1 MLGDAWEAEAENWV
15 RWARAPGHDS
25 YWRFHR
31 DAFLALVP
39 SPGRLTLDVGC
50 GEGRLARDL
59 AALGHRVVGLDR
71 SPTLIRHAATA
82 GGTLG
87 SVLAD
92 GAHLPV
98 ADGAADLAVAFM
110 SLHDMDD
117 MEGCTA
123 ELARVLEPGG
133 RACLAVT
140 HPLNSGHAIDRGD
153 PTRWV
158 IEAGSYWAERNTAD
172 TEERDGLR
180 MTFHSVHRPMERYFA
195 ALEAANLLTEAVREP
210 RSPSSSTTS
219 SSFPFFLHIRARKPS
234 EPAQA

>member
-1 MLGDAWEAEAENWV
+1 MLSDEWEAEAENWV

-31 DAFLALVP
+31 DAFLALLP
-39 SPGRLTLDVGC
+39 APGRLTLDVGC
-50 GEGRLARDL
+50 GEGRLTRDL
-59 AALGHRVVGLDR
+59 AALGHRVVGPDR
-71 SPTLIRHAATA
+71 SPTLVRHAAEA
-82 GGTLG
+82 GGALG
-87 SVLAD
+87 TVLAD

-117 MEGCTA
+117 MEGCAA
-123 ELARVLEPGG
+123 ELSRVLEPGG

-140 HPLNSGHAIDRGD
+140 HPINSGHAIGRGD

-158 IEAGSYWAERNTAD
+158 IEAGAYWIERHTSD

-180 MTFHSVHRPMERYFA
+180 MTFHSIHRPLERYFE
-195 ALEAANLLTEAVREP
+195 ALEAASLLTEAVREP
-210 RSPSSSTTS
+210 RGPATSTNSSA
-219 SSFPFFLHIRARKPS
+219 FPFFLHIRARKAPK
-234 EPAQA
+234 PA